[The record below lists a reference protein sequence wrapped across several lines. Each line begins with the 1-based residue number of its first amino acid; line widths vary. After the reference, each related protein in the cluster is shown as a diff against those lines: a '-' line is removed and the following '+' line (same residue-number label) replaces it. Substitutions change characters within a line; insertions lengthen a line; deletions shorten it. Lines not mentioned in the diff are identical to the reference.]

1 MPGGVKKK
9 KKKRSVWLDLFNEK
23 SGKQEE
29 MSQRGESGVQG
40 LCRPL

>member
-1 MPGGVKKK
+1 MPGEVKRKKK
-9 KKKRSVWLDLFNEK
+9 SEWLDLFNEK
-23 SGKQEE
+23 SGKQE

>member
-1 MPGGVKKK
+1 MGLKKK
-9 KKKRSVWLDLFNEK
+9 GERSVWLDLFNAK

-29 MSQRGESGVQG
+29 MSQRGGSRVQG

>member
-1 MPGGVKKK
+1 MPGEVKKK
-9 KKKRSVWLDLFNEK
+9 REGSVWLDLFNEK

>member
-1 MPGGVKKK
+1 MRL
-9 KKKRSVWLDLFNEK
+9 KKKREGSVWLDLFNEK